1 MMTFRLAAIIT
12 ASLLSASFV
21 SLADETITRG
31 SNLAVDTSTD
41 GRLVMDLAGGVCN
54 LFQILILCWNA
65 SDITPLTGDAG
76 KLGLSI
82 ETLFFDI
89 IFIFQHYVLYSKR
102 KRGSS
107 YKFLED

>member
-1 MMTFRLAAIIT
+1 MSAIWSSS
-12 ASLLSASFV
+12 AVKFESPLSKGMLSGAIGAGRSAE
-21 SLADETITRG
+21 SARG
-31 SNLAVDTSTD
+31 V
-41 GRLVMDLAGGVCN
+41 RQVMP
-54 LFQILILCWNA
+54 A

>member
-41 GRLVMDLAGGVCN
+41 GRLVMDLAGGVWVVPPGGGEAD
-54 LFQILILCWNA
+54 L
-65 SDITPLTGDAG
+65 LT
-76 KLGLSI
+76 
-82 ETLFFDI
+82 T
-89 IFIFQHYVLYSKR
+89 
-102 KRGSS
+102 
-107 YKFLED
+107 